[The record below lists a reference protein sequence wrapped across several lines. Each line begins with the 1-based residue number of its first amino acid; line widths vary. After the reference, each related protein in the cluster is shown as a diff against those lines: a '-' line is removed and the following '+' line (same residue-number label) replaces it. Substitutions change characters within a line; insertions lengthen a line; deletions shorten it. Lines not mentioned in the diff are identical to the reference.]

1 MKDKT
6 LLRVGGIGSAIVA
19 LCCVTPV
26 LVLLF
31 GALGLSAWVAGLD
44 YVLFPLLALFLA
56 ITVVAIL
63 RLRRRPA
70 PDA

>member
-1 MKDKT
+1 MKDRT
-6 LLRVGGIGSAIVA
+6 LLRVGGIGAAIVA

-26 LVLLF
+26 LVLLL
-31 GALGLSAWVAGLD
+31 GALGFSAWVAGLD

-56 ITVVAIL
+56 ITIVAAL
-63 RLRRRPA
+63 RLRRRPT

>member
-1 MKDKT
+1 MKDRT
-6 LLRVGGIGSAIVA
+6 LLRVGGIGSVVVA

-26 LVLLF
+26 LVLLL
-31 GALGLSAWVAGLD
+31 GALGFSAWVAGLD

-56 ITVVAIL
+56 ITIVAAL
-63 RLRRRPA
+63 RLRRRPT

>member
-1 MKDKT
+1 MKDRT
-6 LLRVGGIGSAIVA
+6 LLRVGGIGAAIVA

-26 LVLLF
+26 LVLLL
-31 GALGLSAWVAGLD
+31 GVLGLSAWVAGLD

-56 ITVVAIL
+56 LAIIAAL
-63 RLRRRPA
+63 RLRRRHA

>member
-26 LVLLF
+26 LVLLL

-70 PDA
+70 PDG